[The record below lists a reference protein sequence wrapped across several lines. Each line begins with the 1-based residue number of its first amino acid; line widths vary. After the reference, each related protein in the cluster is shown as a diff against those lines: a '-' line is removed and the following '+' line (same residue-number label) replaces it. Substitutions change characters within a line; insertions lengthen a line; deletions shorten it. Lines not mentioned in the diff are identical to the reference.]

1 MKIHTTRT
9 AQFTPSSPKPG
20 ILSGQKGQQ
29 IAPPEYGLD
38 FADNPNLPIQPV
50 MDSRQQATPA
60 SLPPPNNTGLPD
72 NLKEGVEQLS
82 GHSLDDV
89 KVHYNSSKPAQLH
102 ALAYA
107 QGTDIHIGPGQ
118 EKHLPHEAWHVV
130 QQKEGR
136 VRPTMKLKGK
146 VDVNDDVGLEREA
159 TKFGGLAMQ
168 IGNKNA
174 DKDTGNSRK
183 LTSSP
188 HRQSLPGYQVMIQR
202 NIIQFAG
209 HYLLKG
215 ISTSEFKDIHSA
227 TNASLSANLDHDPQ
241 QINSATGKNY
251 LGWNDISRQA
261 LENGSAGRTLSNRND
276 LPPHKYIGVPAMQN
290 WPENGS
296 LTGFQRVAGQ
306 SWLNRLSHPNGMGLR
321 VQQVGPPVSAGF
333 ENEVQNHSIS
343 LEVYYW
349 DGQEMT

>member
-72 NLKEGVEQLS
+72 QLKAGVEQLS

-89 KVHYNSSKPAQLH
+89 QVHYNSSKPAQLH

-136 VRPTMKLKGK
+136 VRPTRKLKGK

-174 DKDTGNSRK
+174 EKDTGNSRK

-188 HRQSLPGYQVMIQR
+188 HGQSLPGC
-202 NIIQFAG
+202 
-209 HYLLKG
+209 
-215 ISTSEFKDIHSA
+215 FK
-227 TNASLSANLDHDPQ
+227 P
-241 QINSATGKNY
+241 
-251 LGWNDISRQA
+251 
-261 LENGSAGRTLSNRND
+261 
-276 LPPHKYIGVPAMQN
+276 
-290 WPENGS
+290 
-296 LTGFQRVAGQ
+296 
-306 SWLNRLSHPNGMGLR
+306 
-321 VQQVGPPVSAGF
+321 
-333 ENEVQNHSIS
+333 
-343 LEVYYW
+343 
-349 DGQEMT
+349 